1 MLLCALTS
9 HRARDGRGSMAK
21 KKLTARVVDAATEY
35 QGFLSIR
42 RYEIE
47 VDRFDGGRQRIVR
60 FIMERGH
67 AVGVLAY
74 DPAAD
79 CVVLVNEMRPGILVA
94 GEEPFSDSLIAGMI
108 DKNETAL
115 QAAVRETR
123 EEAGLELRD
132 PRVIHRQ
139 AYVSPGGTSES
150 VTLVVGTVTAPE
162 RESIHGNAA
171 EDEDLRTTLL
181 SARRLMNRVKSGAI
195 NDLKTITAAYWLN
208 ANQARPRR

>member
-1 MLLCALTS
+1 
-9 HRARDGRGSMAK
+9 MAK
-21 KKLTARVVDAATEY
+21 KKLGARIVSATPEY

-47 VDRFDGGRQRIVR
+47 VDRFDGGRQRVVR

-74 DPAAD
+74 DPGAD

-94 GEEPFSDSLIAGMI
+94 GEAAFSDSLIAGMI
-108 DKNETAL
+108 DANETAL
-115 QAAVRETR
+115 EAAVRETR

-132 PRVIHRQ
+132 PRIIHRQ

-162 RESIHGNAA
+162 SESIHGNAA

-181 SARRLMNRVKSGAI
+181 SARKLMNRIRSGAI
-195 NDLKTITAAYWLN
+195 NDLKTITAGYWLT
-208 ANQARPRR
+208 ANRARLRREHSRGGSVE